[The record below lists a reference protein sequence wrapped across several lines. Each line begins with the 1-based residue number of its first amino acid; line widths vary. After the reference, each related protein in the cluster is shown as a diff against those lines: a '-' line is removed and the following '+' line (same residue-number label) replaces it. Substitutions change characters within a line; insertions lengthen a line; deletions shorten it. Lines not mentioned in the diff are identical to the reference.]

1 MNTGEIA
8 IYQAPDGTASI
19 DVKLEKESVW
29 LNRQQMAE
37 LFDRDIKTVG
47 KHIGNALKEEL
58 KDFSVV
64 AKFAPTATDG
74 KTYQVEHYT
83 LEMSNTINSQAKLK
97 QNPHLTRLI
106 YIKH

>member
-1 MNTGEIA
+1 MMGCQISLTPHLFYKSSPPSRLATFFLYHSCLQEI
-8 IYQAPDGTASI
+8 
-19 DVKLEKESVW
+19 
-29 LNRQQMAE
+29 
-37 LFDRDIKTVG
+37 
-47 KHIGNALKEEL
+47 
-58 KDFSVV
+58 SVV